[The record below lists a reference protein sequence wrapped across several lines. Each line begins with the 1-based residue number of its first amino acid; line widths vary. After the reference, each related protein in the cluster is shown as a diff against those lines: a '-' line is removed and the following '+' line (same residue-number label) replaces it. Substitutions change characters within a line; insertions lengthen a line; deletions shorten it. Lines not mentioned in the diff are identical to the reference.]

1 MTMADEMTEL
11 RKCIESSIVSER
23 NHIFKYT
30 SPLIKPNSS
39 DAKAVYHEYDRAT
52 SNARYHNYNVESNLN
67 PYGEHHVDKM
77 EVQTFH
83 DFLVSK
89 LKCRFHQS
97 RKSYA
102 ESRIKSNFRSYNE
115 DGDYEY
121 LIADY
126 EFIGEIDHK
135 IFRAWLM
142 FDQLFD
148 ISDQIAK
155 RIESKNLIGIPSQ
168 LKLIDDNF
176 GFLMSD
182 KKSFFQLKMDKDE
195 LYSWVLTQIESFKH
209 QVEERDLWVSLK
221 DEPEKHFQR
230 VFEAFLRR
238 VCELY
243 DVDISPEPSTG
254 GGIVDFKVS
263 QGNKSKICI
272 ELKLSQNQ
280 NILNGLTRQLPKY
293 QSGEKTDKGVYV
305 VLDSGCPSRS
315 YYELIEYI
323 KEAKSSGLSTD
334 HIILIDAT
342 EKLSAS
348 KLK

>member
-1 MTMADEMTEL
+1 MADEMKEL

-30 SPLIKPNSS
+30 SPLINPNSS
-39 DAKAVYHEYDRAT
+39 DAKAVYHEYGRAT

-67 PYGEHHVDKM
+67 PYCEQHVDKM

-89 LKCRFHQS
+89 LKCHFHQS
-97 RKSYA
+97 RKSYV
-102 ESRIKSNFRSYNE
+102 ESKIVSYFRSYDE
-115 DGDYEY
+115 DGGYEC

-126 EFIGEIDHK
+126 EFIGETDHK

-142 FDQLFD
+142 YDQLFD
-148 ISDQIAK
+148 ISDQIAN
-155 RIESKNLIGIPSQ
+155 RIESKNLIGIPSH

-176 GFLMSD
+176 GFLMSN
-182 KKSFFQLKMDKDE
+182 KKSFFQLKMDEDE
-195 LYSWVLTQIESFKH
+195 LHSWVLTQVESFKH
-209 QVEERDLWVSLK
+209 QVEERGLWVSLK

-254 GGIVDFKVS
+254 GGIVDFKLS
-263 QGNKSKICI
+263 QGNKSKICV

-280 NILNGLTRQLPKY
+280 NVLNGLTRQLPKY
-293 QSGEKTDKGVYV
+293 QSGEKTDKGIYV

-334 HIILIDAT
+334 YIILIDAT

>member
-1 MTMADEMTEL
+1 MAMADQMKEL

-30 SPLIKPNSS
+30 SPLINPNSS
-39 DAKAVYHEYDRAT
+39 DAKAVYYEYDRAT
-52 SNARYHNYNVESNLN
+52 SNARCHNYNVENNPN
-67 PYGEHHVDKM
+67 PYGEHVDKM

-89 LKCRFHQS
+89 LKCHFHQS

-102 ESRIKSNFRSYNE
+102 ESRIVSYFRSYDE
-115 DGDYEY
+115 DGDYDY

-126 EFIGEIDHK
+126 EFIGETEHK
-135 IFRAWLM
+135 IFRVWLM
-142 FDQLFD
+142 FHQLFD
-148 ISDQIAK
+148 ISDNIVK
-155 RIESKNLIGIPSQ
+155 RIESKNLIGIPSH

-182 KKSFFQLKMDKDE
+182 KKSFFQLKMNKDE
-195 LYSWVLTQIESFKH
+195 LHSWLLVQIESFKH

-243 DVDISPEPSTG
+243 DVDISPETSTG

-263 QGNKSKICI
+263 QGNKSKICV

-280 NILNGLTRQLPKY
+280 NVLNGLTRQLTRY
-293 QSGEKTDKGVYV
+293 QNGEKTDKGIYV
-305 VLDSGCPSRS
+305 VLDSGSPSRS
-315 YYELIEYI
+315 YIELIKYI
-323 KEAKSSGLSTD
+323 KEAKSSGLSTG